1 MSSSSH
7 DDDNRLEAYFDGLLA
22 GPERAAMEEELR
34 ANPLLAQQ
42 VELQSQIDS
51 RLAHMFHVE
60 APANG
65 TLVARLLQQRSPA
78 VATKRGWRPAM
89 IAAAVAAAASLAW
102 VVAGMPLP
110 RGRVEEPYFA
120 ARPLADLFHET
131 IKHGFEP
138 DYECR
143 EADRFA
149 DTFARRQGVALK
161 LLPLADGAQMLGLS
175 YPGGLS
181 RNTTAMLCKVEG
193 KPVMVFVDQA
203 SKDLPLAA
211 EHADAHTHVFR
222 QERDGLVFYEVSPLD
237 RPHVTAAMVPAS

>member
-1 MSSSSH
+1 MSPSSH
-7 DDDNRLEAYFDGLLA
+7 DDDNRLEAYFDGLLE

-51 RLAHMFHVE
+51 RLAHLFHVE

-65 TLVARLLQQRSPA
+65 TLVARMLQQRSQV

-89 IAAAVAAAASLAW
+89 IAAALAAAASLAW

-120 ARPLADLFHET
+120 ARPLADLYHET
-131 IKHGFEP
+131 IKQGFEP
-138 DYECR
+138 EYECR

-181 RNTTAMLCKVEG
+181 RHTTAMLCQVEG

-211 EHADAHTHVFR
+211 EHADAQTHVFR